1 VNYFI
6 AGFLATAGVAVFCLV
21 SLVVTIFLAW
31 SIAAR
36 KADDDE

>member
-1 VNYFI
+1 MDYFI
-6 AGFLATAGVAVFCLV
+6 AGLLGAAGVAVFCFV